1 MMAQMKCKKDSNMEY
16 LPLIVLNS
24 VMVISAVTDLRYQK
38 IPNMVT
44 LPAALAA
51 LAYHT
56 MVNGL
61 DGFLFSGA
69 GLAVGI
75 SLLIFPYLMGG
86 MGAGDVKLMGVV
98 GSFIGPKQVFY
109 AFLII
114 AIIGG
119 IYALLLMVFQRPSFK
134 GFFRDQFDSL
144 MNIILTQKITPGS
157 GLTDQRRPKLCY
169 GLAISSGTGLYTIL
183 SITGL
188 SQFF

>member
-1 MMAQMKCKKDSNMEY
+1 MKWKKDSNMEY

-24 VMVISAVTDLRYQK
+24 VMAVSAVTDLRYQK

-51 LAYHT
+51 LTYHT

-119 IYALLLMVFQRPSFK
+119 IYALLIMFFQRSSFK

-183 SITGL
+183 SLTGL
-188 SQFF
+188 SQFV

>member
-1 MMAQMKCKKDSNMEY
+1 
-16 LPLIVLNS
+16 
-24 VMVISAVTDLRYQK
+24 
-38 IPNMVT
+38 MVT

-56 MVNGL
+56 QVNGL
-61 DGFLFSGA
+61 EGFLFSGA

-119 IYALLLMVFQRPSFK
+119 IYALLLMIFQRSSFK

-144 MNIILTQKITPGS
+144 INIILTQKVTPGS

-183 SITGL
+183 CLTGL